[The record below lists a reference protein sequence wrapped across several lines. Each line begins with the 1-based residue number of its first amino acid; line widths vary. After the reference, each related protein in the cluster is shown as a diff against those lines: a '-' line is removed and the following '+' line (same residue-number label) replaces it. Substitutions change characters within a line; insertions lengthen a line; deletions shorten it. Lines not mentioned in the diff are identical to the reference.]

1 MGVNY
6 SKKVTIMQEN
16 YQMSVNSCRKNL
28 KKVYV
33 ECNNKIKFIRP
44 TIIIRL
50 VYSLYV
56 VQ

>member
-6 SKKVTIMQEN
+6 PKRSYEHTKN
-16 YQMSVNSCRKNL
+16 YQMSTNSCRKNL
-28 KKVYV
+28 KKVYAQ
-33 ECNNKIKFIRP
+33 CNKIIKFIRP

>member
-1 MGVNY
+1 MRA
-6 SKKVTIMQEN
+6 
-16 YQMSVNSCRKNL
+16 NSCRKNL

-33 ECNNKIKFIRP
+33 EGNNKIKFIRP

-50 VYSLYV
+50 VYLLYV